1 MFRFIR
7 VKAVARGRVLW
18 AGRSVRLILNK
29 EAKMS
34 VIVSSRKM
42 PPLKIPERVTG
53 KPEVIGSSVGL
64 VTTSALASEVSYFT
78 RSIHVS

>member
-7 VKAVARGRVLW
+7 VKAVARGRVFW
-18 AGRSVRLILNK
+18 QSDRLILNK

-42 PPLKIPERVTG
+42 PPLKMPEG
-53 KPEVIGSSVGL
+53 
-64 VTTSALASEVSYFT
+64 
-78 RSIHVS
+78 